1 MKLVLAALFAAV
13 VALFSTAAQADTTLG
28 DGFSMQIENVISD
41 AGTSY
46 KTTLRENGQVVWSGN
61 GLVLAVTPKTLVM
74 DEVTVAHSHAFHN
87 TVTYRWDGQKYG
99 RNTPVAGFTMH
110 VEQHRL
116 PSGVMTFTTILSF
129 PGYAQTKEVPGI
141 VQDIHMGKLYV
152 DQVTVTAEATTHQYE
167 RFTMGHW

>member
-1 MKLVLAALFAAV
+1 MKPVLAALFAAV
-13 VALFSTAAQADTTLG
+13 IALFSTAAKADTTLEG
-28 DGFSMQIENVISD
+28 GFSMQVENVTSD
-41 AGTSY
+41 EGTSF
-46 KTTLRENGQVVWSGN
+46 KTTLRENGQVVWSGS
-61 GLVLAVTPKTLVM
+61 GLVLAVTPKTLVV
-74 DEVTVAHSHAFHN
+74 DQITIAHAHAFHA
-87 TVTYRWDGQKYG
+87 TATYRWDGQKYG
-99 RNTPVAGFTMH
+99 RNTPVAGFTMQ

-116 PSGVMTFTTILSF
+116 PTGVMTFTTILSF